1 MVSICYAH
9 DTTVTINT
17 SYNANHYQEEIIHE
31 RSMRKDR
38 ANTAAAAAESGADRD
53 EGHEEM
59 FSDDINVFQ
68 VVRQLKLAVRTFLVC
83 PQYVLSTILIT
94 LL

>member
-1 MVSICYAH
+1 
-9 DTTVTINT
+9 
-17 SYNANHYQEEIIHE
+17 
-31 RSMRKDR
+31 MRKDR

-83 PQYVLSTILIT
+83 P
-94 LL
+94 